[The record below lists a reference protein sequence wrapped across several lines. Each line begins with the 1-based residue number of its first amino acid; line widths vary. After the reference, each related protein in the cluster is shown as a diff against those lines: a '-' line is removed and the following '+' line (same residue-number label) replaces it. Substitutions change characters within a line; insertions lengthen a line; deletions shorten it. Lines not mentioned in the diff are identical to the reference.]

1 MSSDFLAL
9 RHDDIP
15 WEDGSAIV
23 GMPHIKVKMLRVD
36 EVAGRRD
43 FLILMP
49 AGFHEP
55 RHSHAGSHIT
65 LILSG
70 RQVINE
76 GELELGPGDY
86 VYGPADTPHGPFDY
100 PEDCELFVSF
110 ADDAIHVPTGDDQ
123 PTLRGPGG

>member
-1 MSSDFLAL
+1 MSREFIVLHCEDL
-9 RHDDIP
+9 P
-15 WEDGSAIV
+15 WEDGSGIV
-23 GMPHIKVKMLRVD
+23 GMPHIKVKMLQVD
-36 EVAGRRD
+36 EEAGRRD

-55 RHSHAGSHIT
+55 RHSHTGSHVT
-65 LILSG
+65 LILEG

-100 PEDCELFVSF
+100 PVDTELFVSF
-110 ADDAIHVPTGDDQ
+110 FDDAIHLPAGDDL
-123 PTLRGPGG
+123 PTLRR